1 MFFNLNSFEMILS
14 TSSLKKVNDSILF
27 KSLFHIILG
36 IFLPISSNNYLFSGL
51 LKTFEEIFL

>member
-1 MFFNLNSFEMILS
+1 MILS